1 MPPTVVTGLRRTLCA
16 AALVSLAGCALVTRG
31 TEQDIRIE
39 TVSAEGQAPVA
50 ADCRQVGGPGVET
63 SKATPGLK
71 VHRSYD
77 DLVIR
82 CESDGHL
89 VASAR
94 VVSRAD
100 MALVSLVVGGVI
112 SATVDQLS
120 GAAYAYPDWIT
131 LVAGQERTYD
141 RKDGAPGAA
150 TGVFARALGPEAGPV
165 VASNAPSIASP
176 VATPISVVRL
186 VDPPNRYYR
195 AVLEVPESHLQ
206 RADARPTGRD
216 TYNAE
221 KLALAMN
228 CSATPRAVLV
238 ERGGGFELHEV
249 PCSSGPAM
257 SIRCEFGQ
265 CRPLAA
271 VAIDKP
277 AESVAPAVQPREPAA
292 PAKAQVLTALLQA
305 ADSR

>member
-1 MPPTVVTGLRRTLCA
+1 MHPTPVTGLRRALCA

-39 TVSAEGQAPVA
+39 TVSAEGQALAA
-50 ADCRQVGGPGVET
+50 ADCRQVNGLKADA
-63 SKATPGLK
+63 SKAEAKSPPGLK
-71 VHRSYD
+71 VRRSYD

-82 CESDGHL
+82 CETDGHL

-141 RKDGAPGAA
+141 RKDSAPGAA
-150 TGVFARALGPEAGPV
+150 AGVFARALGPEPDAVAVSSPAPV
-165 VASNAPSIASP
+165 
-176 VATPISVVRL
+176 SVVR
-186 VDPPNRYYR
+186 VADPASLYYR
-195 AVLEVPESHLQ
+195 ARLEVPESHLQ
-206 RADARPTGRD
+206 RADARRTGRD

-221 KLALAMN
+221 KLAVAMN
-228 CSATPRAVLV
+228 CSATPRAVLT
-238 ERGGGFELHEV
+238 ESGGGFELHQV
-249 PCSSGPAM
+249 ACASGPALA
-257 SIRCEFGQ
+257 IRCEFGQ
-265 CRPLAA
+265 CRALTALAA
-271 VAIDKP
+271 P
-277 AESVAPAVQPREPAA
+277 EPAA
-292 PAKAQVLTALLQA
+292 KPPEADARPKAPLLTAMLQA

>member
-1 MPPTVVTGLRRTLCA
+1 MPPTVVTGLRRALCA
-16 AALVSLAGCALVTRG
+16 AALMSLAGCALVTRG

-39 TVSAEGQAPVA
+39 TVSAEGQSLGAT
-50 ADCRQVGGPGVET
+50 DCRQVDGPRAEA
-63 SKATPGLK
+63 SKTAPALK

-82 CESDGHL
+82 CETAGHL

-141 RKDGAPGAA
+141 RKDNAPGAA
-150 TGVFARALGPEAGPV
+150 AGVFARALPPEPDAMA
-165 VASNAPSIASP
+165 ASG
-176 VATPISVVRL
+176 ATPTKGAPVSVVR
-186 VDPPNRYYR
+186 VADPLSRYYR
-195 AVLEVPESHLQ
+195 ASLEVPESHLQ

-228 CSATPRAVLV
+228 CSATPRAVLTGH
-238 ERGGGFELHEV
+238 GGGFELHQV
-249 PCSSGPAM
+249 ACSSGPSL
-257 SIRCEFGQ
+257 SIRCEYGQ
-265 CRPLAA
+265 CRALTTLAA
-271 VAIDKP
+271 AEP
-277 AESVAPAVQPREPAA
+277 AMQSPEPAA
-292 PAKAQVLTALLQA
+292 PAQAPVLTALLQA
-305 ADSR
+305 AQSH